1 MEAEAKAGVE
11 SRSAFY
17 AGFLIWKIQVN
28 TAKNKYNDKG
38 GLNLLPIMY
47 YTIDKCKIVLR

>member
-11 SRSAFY
+11 GRSAFY
-17 AGFLIWKIQVN
+17 AGFLIWKIPVN
-28 TAKNKYNDKG
+28 TAKNKYNDKV

-47 YTIDKCKIVLR
+47 YTIG